1 MISMILWAKNFY
13 PPKTDHRFLWDK
25 KFTEEISIMR
35 QPRPLY
41 TRIKRIS
48 LYERHVTLKPFF
60 VELEALPND
69 IANETLLRAIALGAE
84 VALSEARAQVERRRA
99 HGREQPASDLQP
111 ILLEVS
117 GTS

>member
-13 PPKTDHRFLWDK
+13 PPKTDRRFLWDK
-25 KFTEEISIMR
+25 KCTEEISIMR

-99 HGREQPASDLQP
+99 RGREQPASDLQP

>member
-1 MISMILWAKNFY
+1 MHN
-13 PPKTDHRFLWDK
+13 
-25 KFTEEISIMR
+25 
-35 QPRPLY
+35 PRPLY

-48 LYERHVTLKPFF
+48 LYERHATLKPFF

-84 VALSEARAQVERRRA
+84 VALCEARAKVERRRA

-111 ILLEVS
+111 SLLEVS